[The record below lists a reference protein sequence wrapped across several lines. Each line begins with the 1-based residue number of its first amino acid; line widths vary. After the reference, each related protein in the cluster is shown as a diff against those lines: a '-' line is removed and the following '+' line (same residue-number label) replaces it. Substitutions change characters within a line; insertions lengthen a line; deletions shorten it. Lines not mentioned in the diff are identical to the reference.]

1 MYPTSQNPLTDQEIV
16 LKNRTDLHI
25 TGVKKLES
33 LNSNE
38 FFFETTLG
46 KMHVRGHE
54 LEMKNLDLE
63 KEVLT
68 ITGKINSIEY
78 LSKQRQE
85 KAKGFLS
92 KLFR

>member
-1 MYPTSQNPLTDQEIV
+1 MS
-16 LKNRTDLHI
+16 
-25 TGVKKLES
+25 
-33 LNSNE
+33 
-38 FFFETTLG
+38 FFETTLG

-85 KAKGFLS
+85 KAKGF
-92 KLFR
+92 